1 MQNILGFVNPGPSVH
16 WDKSARRYK
25 RIQNRHANTALL
37 VLREHVYPPLYVRM
51 RIFMRFP
58 AFAYDC
64 INHSTVTFLPR
75 HGCIKHRD
83 TRMFLRSSISKHI
96 CSSRERYL
104 PPLYKLYIRI
114 SYIRA
119 RDLRECILR
128 YISKRTFFRESERE
142 ESFKK
147 HLISYRVIK
156 DMRYFGRDDRKMA
169 FTANEF
175 YLELS
180 IDVSVASSRL
190 LSIISRVSHDRER
203 RELPKEL
210 WSVREPFIFLM

>member
-1 MQNILGFVNPGPSVH
+1 MHNSCYRASVQNILGFVNPGPSAH
-16 WDKSARRYK
+16 WDKSGRRYK

-96 CSSRERYL
+96 CSPRERYL
-104 PPLYKLYIRI
+104 PPLYFTFESHIFERG
-114 SYIRA
+114 
-119 RDLRECILR
+119 DLRERILR
-128 YISKRTFFRESERE
+128 CISKRTFFRKSERE
-142 ESFKK
+142 KVLKK
-147 HLISYRVIK
+147 H
-156 DMRYFGRDDRKMA
+156 
-169 FTANEF
+169 
-175 YLELS
+175 
-180 IDVSVASSRL
+180 
-190 LSIISRVSHDRER
+190 
-203 RELPKEL
+203 
-210 WSVREPFIFLM
+210 